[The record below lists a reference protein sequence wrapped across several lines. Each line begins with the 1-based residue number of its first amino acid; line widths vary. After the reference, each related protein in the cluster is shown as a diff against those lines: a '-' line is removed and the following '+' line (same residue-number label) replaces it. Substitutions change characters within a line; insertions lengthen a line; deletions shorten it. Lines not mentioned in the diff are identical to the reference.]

1 MADAA
6 ICDTLEVAR
15 ALTRFGFKADQA
27 EARAAA
33 KMHASETERGKLAT
47 TARVA
52 KLEADRK
59 WIKLIGGAVVTALIL
74 WWLAELISATMSGQ

>member
-15 ALTRFGFKADQA
+15 ALRKFGFKADQA

-33 KMHASETERGKLAT
+33 KRHAPETGLGELAT
-47 TARVA
+47 TASVA
-52 KLEADRK
+52 KLEADHK
-59 WIKLIGGAVVTALIL
+59 WIKLIGGAIVTALIQ
-74 WWLAELISATMSGQ
+74 WWLAELISDTMPGQ